1 MPEQP
6 QSRKERQAKARENAA
21 KLGLPGVS
29 RHVLVCTAG
38 ACGDGRPAVKHLARR
53 LREEG
58 LARRE
63 VHLSEADCLG
73 VCIGGPTM
81 IVYPDGTWYGEVT
94 PDNAERIL
102 REHLQE
108 GRRVEDLVT
117 IEAPL
122 GPAETS
128 A

>member
-1 MPEQP
+1 MFSSAP
-6 QSRKERQAKARENAA
+6 
-21 KLGLPGVS
+21 PGE
-29 RHVLVCTAG
+29 
-38 ACGDGRPAVKHLARR
+38 CGDGRVAAHLARR

-73 VCIGGPTM
+73 LCVGGPTM

-108 GRRVEDLVT
+108 GRKVDELIT

-122 GPAETS
+122 EGHR
-128 A
+128 

>member
-1 MPEQP
+1 MPHEP
-6 QSRKERQAKARENAA
+6 TTREERFAKARENAA
-21 KLGLPGVS
+21 KLGLPGVA

-38 ACGDGRPAVKHLARR
+38 ECGDGRVAAKHLAQR

-73 VCIGGPTM
+73 VCVGGPTM
-81 IVYPDGTWYGEVT
+81 IVYPEGTWYGEVT

-102 REHLQE
+102 REHLQA
-108 GRRVEDLVT
+108 GRKVDDLVT
-117 IEAPL
+117 IEVPL
-122 GPAETS
+122 DADR
-128 A
+128 